1 MSASPPAAAPSYAA
15 VLRFP
20 HARRTFGAALLGRL
34 SNGTAPLSLLLSVKE
49 STGSYATAGTAMA
62 AFGLVS
68 VVLSPV
74 RASLVD
80 RYGPGRALPPLVLL
94 YAALLGVLAAAC
106 ARPGVPGVVLVALSG
121 ALGTATPP
129 LGPVV
134 RALWSRLFTDRD
146 LLRRAY
152 SLDTVAEEL
161 LFVSGPLVVGLVL
174 LVAAPPAGL
183 VLSAALILTGGLFF
197 ASSPPVRSVPGAQA
211 APAAGSAARGR
222 FPRGLGSAV
231 AGAAALGLCL
241 GAVELLVV
249 AFSDAAGRPG
259 LAAWTLSALS
269 AGSAVG
275 GLLLGAVPW
284 RGSLA
289 GPLAGRLALLGL
301 ALGAVLGATGFAPHP
316 YVLVAGVALGGLF
329 VAPVLTT
336 AYLLADESVA
346 AERRTR
352 AGAWVNTAFNAGST
366 AATAGA
372 GLLVGR
378 LPLPLCFVLAALA
391 PVLAGLAGVLAALRR
406 RGGSVAGASEEGE
419 GALGGAAEAGVR
431 KGGFEDVPGQRVAE
445 RAEALD
451 AGEADPPVGV
461 SGR

>member
-34 SNGTAPLSLLLSVKE
+34 SYGTAPLSLLLSVKE

-68 VVLSPV
+68 VV

-183 VLSAALILTGGLFF
+183 ALSAALILTGGLLF
-197 ASSPPVRSVPGAQA
+197 ASSPPVRSVPGSRAA
-211 APAAGSAARGR
+211 APAAGSAAWGR

-259 LAAWTLSALS
+259 LTAWTLAALS

-301 ALGAVLGATGFAPHP
+301 ALGVVLGATGFAPHP
-316 YVLVAGVALGGLF
+316 YVLVAGMALGGLF

-378 LPLPLCFVLAALA
+378 LPLALCFVLAALA
-391 PVLAGLAGVLAALRR
+391 PVLAGLVGVLAALRR
-406 RGGSVAGASEEGE
+406 RGGSGAGAAEEGE

-451 AGEADPPVGV
+451 AGEADPPVGI